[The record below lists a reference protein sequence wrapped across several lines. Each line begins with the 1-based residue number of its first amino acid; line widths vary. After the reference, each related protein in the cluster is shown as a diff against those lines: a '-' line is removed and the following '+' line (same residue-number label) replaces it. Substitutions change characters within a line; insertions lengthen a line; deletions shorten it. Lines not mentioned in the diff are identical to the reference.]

1 MFAYRSLDAR
11 RCQRRPA
18 SFGPDFI
25 SVFSTL
31 LNQSAVCAPNAT
43 YVNGAKPA
51 SDQVKSQ
58 APDSAAFDP
67 QLLLIVAVVSL
78 VLCVAVGVTCLLVC
92 RERSPPSNQHGQYER
107 PVAQA
112 ADSAGGQL
120 HEKHANNNNEKSDA
134 QEV

>member
-1 MFAYRSLDAR
+1 MN
-11 RCQRRPA
+11 
-18 SFGPDFI
+18 FGADFI

-43 YVNGAKPA
+43 YVNGAKPV
-51 SDQVKSQ
+51 SDQMQSQ
-58 APDSAAFDP
+58 PPDRAAFDP

-92 RERSPPSNQHGQYER
+92 RARSPPSDPHGQYAA
-107 PVAQA
+107 PAAAQA
-112 ADSAGGQL
+112 ADSAGGHV
-120 HEKHANNNNEKSDA
+120 HEKRVNKNMNDNNMNDKCDA